1 MAVCATVSALHFRIS
16 VDVRQARRSRKK
28 EEAPGHMGEK
38 PAAQVRHATYLQA
51 VLLLDSPLPLFFM
64 IIITL
69 MLCFYFLLTVQ
80 SEVTNHVQ

>member
-1 MAVCATVSALHFRIS
+1 
-16 VDVRQARRSRKK
+16 
-28 EEAPGHMGEK
+28 MGEK